1 MTINFRSSCV
11 HICSTE
17 VTAPAVETPT
27 VVTVV
32 VWTCWRYCL
41 EVMNDGQVIGQAWRP
56 HSCDILEVNIM
67 GKLRMRLG
75 GNCEALQAKIGMAGK
90 LVTWRRRILQ
100 MYIYECATRNRVSMM
115 FHCHLGLVEG
125 NGYNRADC
133 FWGQCQCLT
142 MISLKAGELSND
154 VVGTVGNDMGS
165 GIMYFPCN
173 FLLEMGKRRAPES
186 SKSNKKSWCWWF
198 QLQAFFD

>member
-1 MTINFRSSCV
+1 MTNNFRSSCV

-17 VTAPAVETPT
+17 VTAPA

-90 LVTWRRRILQ
+90 LVT
-100 MYIYECATRNRVSMM
+100 
-115 FHCHLGLVEG
+115 
-125 NGYNRADC
+125 
-133 FWGQCQCLT
+133 
-142 MISLKAGELSND
+142 
-154 VVGTVGNDMGS
+154 
-165 GIMYFPCN
+165 
-173 FLLEMGKRRAPES
+173 
-186 SKSNKKSWCWWF
+186 
-198 QLQAFFD
+198 